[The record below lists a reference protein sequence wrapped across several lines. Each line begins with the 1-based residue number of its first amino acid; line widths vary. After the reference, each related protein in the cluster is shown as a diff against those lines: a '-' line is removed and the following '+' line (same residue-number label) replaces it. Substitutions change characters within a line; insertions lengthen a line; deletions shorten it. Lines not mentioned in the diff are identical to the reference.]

1 MSFFIRKILFP
12 ILTFMSVFI
21 IILHFIDN
29 YQDTTTSV
37 NYTLKAYKNTV
48 ALYNGEEIVKIYSN
62 VVLNTLPE
70 KDIQSF
76 NNGISVATPSHAETL
91 LEDYDS

>member
-1 MSFFIRKILFP
+1 MRFFIKKILFP
-12 ILTFMSVFI
+12 TLTFISAFV
-21 IILHFIDN
+21 IILYFVND
-29 YQDTTTSV
+29 YQSTSTSV

-48 ALYNGEEIVKIYSN
+48 ALYNGEEIVKIYN
-62 VVLNTLPE
+62 NIVLNTLPE

-76 NNGISVATPSHAETL
+76 NNGISVATPAHAEIL